1 MDLSQ
6 TNALFH
12 QPNLLF
18 NLLLIR
24 FLLTKFRGDR
34 EVNNSLPLGKSSSHQ
49 NTSILSLKTNNKRRF
64 YVFFSR
70 IHGRPLNSPENVSWA
85 LSALWGR
92 IKAFSL
98 GTILRVAAKNPDF
111 LNHQA

>member
-1 MDLSQ
+1 M
-6 TNALFH
+6 H
-12 QPNLLF
+12 P
-18 NLLLIR
+18 LI
-24 FLLTKFRGDR
+24 F
-34 EVNNSLPLGKSSSHQ
+34 
-49 NTSILSLKTNNKRRF
+49 
-64 YVFFSR
+64 R

-98 GTILRVAAKNPDF
+98 GTLLRVATKNPDF